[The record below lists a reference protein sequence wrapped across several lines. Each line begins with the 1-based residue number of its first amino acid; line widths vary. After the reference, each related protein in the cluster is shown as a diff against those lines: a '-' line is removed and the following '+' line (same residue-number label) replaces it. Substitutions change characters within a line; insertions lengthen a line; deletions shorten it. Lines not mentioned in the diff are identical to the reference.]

1 MKKFDDLYNE
11 LKQLEV
17 KLEVERT
24 PEEKELIE
32 SKIKEL
38 GYKLA
43 ALEAAWL
50 YEDLD

>member
-11 LKQLEV
+11 LKQLEA

-32 SKIKEL
+32 RKMKEL

-43 ALEAAWL
+43 ALENAWL
-50 YEDLD
+50 YEE